1 MKKLR
6 FYLMT
11 LFSFFFCYASAQTF
25 EEYQKQ
31 EQANM
36 NKFATTQKEGLERLQ
51 KEYADYVS
59 KRDKEW
65 TEYLRKEWVNFAVF
79 SGKKMSEIPK
89 PKVAPVCTTPPVD
102 QNTSTTESP
111 IIKTNAVKVLTPTAP
126 NPQPVDPIRKPAE
139 EKATSSNI
147 LLKLYGRTFSIPYD
161 PALRLCNLTAVNQDA
176 IANFWEK
183 ASATNYT
190 PAVEELLKAKSD
202 LNINDYGY
210 YLLAKQFAQNLFPA
224 NVNSARLIAWFM
236 LVRSGYGVRVA
247 FQNSEVAL
255 LIPTLQEVY
264 LTNYLTLNGVNYYI
278 FPKLDGTNYSTYDKD
293 FNAAGRYMD
302 FNISSPI
309 NFAGRKTEKD
319 LSFEFEGKPYQIKMD
334 YDPDLIDFYKDYPLV
349 DINVYLNAT
358 VSVQAKE
365 SLAAALK
372 PLTAEMDELKAV
384 NFLLHFVQTAFAY
397 KTDPEQFGRE
407 KPFFAEEV
415 FYYPFCDCEDRA
427 VLFTYLVREILGLHV
442 VGLEYPEHMASA
454 VEFTSTQVGDYLVY
468 KNNRYVVSDPTYIN
482 APVGMAMPQ
491 FKSVSPKVYE
501 IKNLTSDDLNQE
513 KQWNLAENKGL
524 YKGSSRKNSKLL
536 GDGNVLLVGY
546 FSQPVQFGT
555 KLLSGT
561 PNTNNCFVAKIDK
574 EGQVIW
580 ANSIAASGN
589 AVGMSLET
597 TPTGNVIVAGVFTG
611 TIQANGINL
620 SAPVGTADLFMASY
634 SPLGNLMWI
643 NRGGLETLPKSAST
657 AFSVSLD
664 LNGQNIK
671 THHAAEEIEEQNQG
685 LFVDN
690 KGSILYS
697 GMTNNALALAG
708 NDKPVAFA
716 AEATA
721 NVIDLLRIEGEKYIA
736 QQGDKAISGLF
747 AAIRLVKYLGLSLTG
762 AQTQQ
767 ALDKNNPNFKKSCPN
782 IYKNLGMINFVQNS
796 KGIITIQTQNGKD
809 ISFDKV
815 KITNNSRISIAELPG
830 SDLRIDVLSGIKVGK
845 LVVWYNLNFIKMLLK
860 NGNLMFDYATDHS
873 QATVNVQKD
882 ILN

>member
-6 FYLMT
+6 IYFLVM
-11 LFSFFFCYASAQTF
+11 FSIFFCFATAQTF

-31 EQANM
+31 EQEKLKRFAN
-36 NKFATTQKEGLERLQ
+36 TEKEGIERLQ

-65 TEYLRKEWVNFAVF
+65 TEYLRREWTNFAVF
-79 SGKKMSEIPK
+79 SGKKLPEIPK
-89 PKVAPVCTTPPVD
+89 PKIAPVCK
-102 QNTSTTESP
+102 TSAINNLTVAESP
-111 IIKTNAVKVLTPTAP
+111 VIKTNISAEIISAAP

-139 EKATSSNI
+139 EKSNTSLTTLSI
-147 LLKLYGRTFSIPYD
+147 YGRSFSIPYD
-161 PALRLCNLTAVNQDA
+161 PALRLCNLTAVNQEA

-183 ASATNYT
+183 TSATNYT
-190 PAVEELLKAKSD
+190 PAVEKLLQAKTD

-210 YLLAKQFAQNLFPA
+210 YLLTKQFAQNLFPNNA
-224 NVNSARLIAWFM
+224 NSARLITWFM
-236 LVRSGYGVRVA
+236 LVRSGYGVRIA
-247 FQNSEVAL
+247 FQNAEVAL
-255 LIPTLQEVY
+255 LIPTLQQIY
-264 LTNYLTLNGVNYYI
+264 LTNYLTLSGVNYYI
-278 FPKLDGTNYSTYDKD
+278 FPKLDGANYSTYDKD
-293 FNAAGRYMD
+293 FNAAGRSMD

-309 NFAGRKTEKD
+309 NFAGRKTEKV
-319 LSFEFEGKPYQIKMD
+319 LSFEFEGKPYHVSMF

-384 NFLLHFVQTAFAY
+384 NFILHFVQTAFAY

-427 VLFTYLVREILGLHV
+427 VLFTYLVREILGLRV

-454 VEFTSTQVGDYLVY
+454 VEFTAPEPGDYLVY

-482 APVGMAMPQ
+482 APAGMAMPQ
-491 FKSVSPKVYE
+491 FKTVSPKVYE
-501 IKNLTSDDLNQE
+501 IKSHTADDLNEE
-513 KQWNLAENKGL
+513 KQWAIAEKLGL

-536 GDGNVLLVGY
+536 NDGSIVLSGY
-546 FSQPVQFGT
+546 FSKPVQFGSQFLT
-555 KLLSGT
+555 GT
-561 PNTNNCFVAKIDK
+561 INTNNCFVAKVDK
-574 EGQVIW
+574 DGQVVW
-580 ANSIAASGN
+580 AKTIAASGN
-589 AVGMSLET
+589 AVGMSVET
-597 TPTGNVIVAGVFTG
+597 DPAGNVVVAGVYTG
-611 TIQANGINL
+611 TLQAGGKTL
-620 SAPVGTADLFMASY
+620 KAPDGTADLFMAGF
-634 SPLGNLMWI
+634 SPSGNLVWI
-643 NRGGLETLPKSAST
+643 NRGGLEALPKSAST

-664 LNGQNIK
+664 ANGQNIR
-671 THHAAEEIEEQNQG
+671 TNHAAEEIEEQNQG

-690 KGSILYS
+690 RGNIIYS

-716 AEATA
+716 AEASV

-736 QQGDKAISGLF
+736 QKGDKAISGLF
-747 AAIRLVKYLGLSLTG
+747 AAIRLVKYMGLSLTG

-796 KGIITIQTQNGKD
+796 KGVITIQTENGRD

-845 LVVWYNLNFIKMLLK
+845 LVVWYNLNYIKMLLK
-860 NGNLMFDYATDHS
+860 NGNLMFDYSTDHS
-873 QATVNVQKD
+873 QATVNVQND